1 MREFGRIYNELSH
14 ILSVEVG
21 KNNIAWEKMRQAKED
36 AVRANQAQQKNIAL
50 KLDIREDLPPVV
62 IGDSARIYQVLI
74 NLVGNAV
81 KFTDEGSVTISL
93 KVQMDNENDCM
104 LCFSVKDTGIGIS
117 EEKKKEIFEP
127 FVQSDVS
134 INRKY
139 GGTGLGLSISDVQ
152 CNNNAHI

>member
-1 MREFGRIYNELSH
+1 M
-14 ILSVEVG
+14 
-21 KNNIAWEKMRQAKED
+21 
-36 AVRANQAQQKNIAL
+36 